1 MNYKE
6 IFNQLLKKEDK
17 MSVYSYLLDLLYNNE
32 TKRADINKKDYL
44 VLVENNRNVMN
55 YFFLMKFIKNS
66 EFLMNL
72 NINNFEIYC
81 EYIFFNTSYFYYL
94 NIHVYRYLQFI
105 KKFIKIY
112 NYIYFSYIQVILNF
126 IRIDFK
132 YYYSFRKGKFV
143 KYNFSDYETY
153 KNIIDDQIVY
163 VESCIDNYNSYVLKY
178 FNRYIDFII
187 YTLEQYDNKKCYK
200 CIFRQSNADI
210 MYKTT
215 IQYIRNAKM
224 NYKILENC
232 YIESQLL
239 LNIENDNYKKHLE
252 TFENLTHNIYIC
264 ENEYNND
271 KNTLYKIFMEQ
282 LSHINPKYFY
292 SDILEDFDIE
302 DNMNKYNNYLGNLTN
317 GYKKGYIKLINI

>member
-6 IFNQLLKKEDK
+6 IFNQLLKKDDK
-17 MSVYSYLLDLLYNNE
+17 ISVYSYLLDLLYGNE
-32 TKRADINKKDYL
+32 IKKADINKKEYL
-44 VLVENNRNVMN
+44 LLVENNRNVMN
-55 YFFLMKFIKNS
+55 YFFMMKFIKNS

-94 NIHVYRYLQFI
+94 NINVYRYLEFI
-105 KKFIKIY
+105 KKLIKIY

-126 IRIDFK
+126 IRIDYK
-132 YYYSFRKGKFV
+132 YYYSFRKGQFV

-153 KNIIDDQIVY
+153 KNIINDQINY
-163 VESCIDNYNSYVLKY
+163 VESCIDNYNSYVLKF
-178 FNRYIDFII
+178 FNRYIDYII
-187 YTLEQYDNKKCYK
+187 YTLEQYEKKNRTICYK
-200 CIFRQSNADI
+200 FFLKQSNADI

-215 IQYIRNAKM
+215 IQYIRNSKI

-232 YIESQLL
+232 YIDSQLL
-239 LNIENDNYKKHLE
+239 LNIENDNYKKHYE
-252 TFENLTHNIYIC
+252 TFNNLTHNIYIC

-271 KNTLYKIFMEQ
+271 KNTLYKIYLEQ
-282 LSHINPKYFY
+282 LSHLNPKYFH

-302 DNMNKYNNYLGNLTN
+302 DNIYNLTN
-317 GYKKGYIKLINI
+317 GYRNGYIKLINK